1 MNDITMK
8 CTFLLAVLI
17 GLSLGACSAHDSEK
31 VVYNGIPWFDEQGNI
46 VNAHGA
52 CIVEDGGRY
61 YLFGEY
67 KSDKSNPFRDSVAT
81 LPMIW
86 LTGNLKEWCCRCNPM
101 VYWVLTV

>member
-46 VNAHGA
+46 VTWCMH
-52 CIVEDGGRY
+52 CGRWWAV
-61 YLFGEY
+61 LFV
-67 KSDKSNPFRDSVAT
+67 RR
-81 LPMIW
+81 I
-86 LTGNLKEWCCRCNPM
+86 
-101 VYWVLTV
+101 